1 MTDAPLYQ
9 LFARGPNFLF
19 NTNGRKI
26 SFSVIDQIQGFEY
39 YNDGSISTINYE
51 SKTSP
56 KVYIQRDDKWNL
68 GIQFDDKES
77 MKIKS

>member
-19 NTNGRKI
+19 NTNGRNI
-26 SFSVIDQIQGFEY
+26 SFSATDWIQVFEY
-39 YNDGSISTINYE
+39 YNDGSIPTINYE

-56 KVYIQRDDKWNL
+56 KVYI
-68 GIQFDDKES
+68 
-77 MKIKS
+77 